1 MSTKN
6 TRLIE
11 RKVSNTNRI
20 ILIVLSVLFAYLI
33 FFAVITSLKTLDEF
47 YENIWALPK
56 GFEIQNYIDAWIKGN
71 LGQLFFNSLLIVGM
85 TVIIILILASLTGYA
100 LARLNLPFSK
110 TILALIL
117 VCMVPPP
124 EAVFVPAYL
133 LAHKIIGNGN
143 YLSMIM
149 PYAAWGLPSAV
160 FIYYTFFKSLP
171 GELIESAR
179 IEGCTEM
186 QTFRHIAI
194 PLMVPATGTVSIM
207 AFVGWWGELLW
218 ASVNL
223 SASSLRTLPLGVIT
237 FTGIFGAQWGQFAA
251 AITIVLIPLIIFFI
265 FTQKYFIRGLMG
277 GAVKG

>member
-1 MSTKN
+1 
-6 TRLIE
+6 LIG
-11 RKVSNTNRI
+11 RKVTIANRI
-20 ILIVLSVLFAYLI
+20 VLIVLSFLFAYLI

-71 LGQLFFNSLLIVGM
+71 LGQLFANSLFIVGM
-85 TVIIILILASLTGYA
+85 TVLIILVLASLTGYA

-117 VCMVPPP
+117 VCMIPPS

-133 LAHKIIGNGN
+133 LAHKLIGNGN

-251 AITIVLIPLIIFFI
+251 AIIIVLIPLIIFFS